1 MVNKV
6 NFKPI
11 LYCCIFFPYSLFL
24 SRFHCVVY
32 VLMMYDAILT
42 LWPSVDNSGTVV
54 VPVQYQEPPF
64 WCSVAYYELN
74 NRVGE
79 VFRASSN
86 HVVVDGFTDP
96 STTGDRFC
104 VGLLSSV
111 HRNSTIENTR
121 RHIGKGV
128 HLFSVGG
135 EVFAEC
141 LSDSSIFVQSRNC
154 NASHGF
160 HPTTVCKIP
169 PQCSLKIFNNQEF
182 ASMLAQSVNHG
193 FESVYELTKMCTIRM
208 SFVKGWGAEYH
219 RQDVT
224 STPCWVEIHL
234 HGPLM
239 WLDKVL
245 SQMGRPLSQCT
256 SVS

>member
-1 MVNKV
+1 MCT
-6 NFKPI
+6 I
-11 LYCCIFFPYSLFL
+11 CCDWIYLTNSLVKYTESFPGQDHAGAVSPPLPAE
-24 SRFHCVVY
+24 
-32 VLMMYDAILT
+32 DQGGTI
-42 LWPSVDNSGTVV
+42 SVK
-54 VPVQYQEPPF
+54 YQEPPY

-79 VFRASSN
+79 VFHASRS
-86 HVVVDGFTDP
+86 HVVIDGYTDP

-128 HLFSVGG
+128 HLFHVGG
-135 EVFAEC
+135 EVFVEC
-141 LSDSSIFVQSRNC
+141 LSDCAIFVQSWNC
-154 NASHGF
+154 NTANGF

-169 PQCSLKIFNNQEF
+169 PGCSFKIFNNQDF
-182 ASMLAQSVNHG
+182 ASMLAQSVNQG
-193 FESVYELTKMCTIRM
+193 FESVYELTKMCTIRL

-234 HGPLM
+234 DGPLM

-245 SQMGRPLSQCT
+245 SQMGRPNTTCG